1 MPDLTE
7 RLREKLIERIR
18 RIVEDHR
25 PSDHIDD
32 AVCLFRQR
40 CAVRVSN
47 PGPADYPSAGPADTG
62 SFLYAGKSPVSAAFW
77 VPKVAGRDPT
87 IPVSRLPFEVQKRPL
102 D

>member
-32 AVCLFRQR
+32 AVCLFRR
-40 CAVRVSN
+40 RGAPSGFRTPDPLIKGGRLGSVPVRFGRV
-47 PGPADYPSAGPADTG
+47 PFALDIGGLHTR
-62 SFLYAGKSPVSAAFW
+62 LHPVE
-77 VPKVAGRDPT
+77 AGRFRSVYCHLRRISVT
-87 IPVSRLPFEVQKRPL
+87 
-102 D
+102 